1 MTRSQ
6 PPRRNKARW
15 RGGFGR
21 PASLPLSLNLE
32 PGHRAGLRHFRR
44 TDMNEFQPAP
54 VPAFDFDA
62 WQRQQREHVSRVD
75 ALLLANK
82 AALFDVLAAA
92 GITIVIAPF
101 DGEGDSG
108 QIGTIEAKAGEEIV
122 ALPSGRIEIA
132 SAVWGSC
139 EIKRQTLS
147 IHDAIEA
154 MAYAFLGQTHDG
166 WENNDGAHGDFIF
179 DVAGRTIT
187 LDYHERHMESD
198 YSQHVF

>member
-1 MTRSQ
+1 
-6 PPRRNKARW
+6 
-15 RGGFGR
+15 
-21 PASLPLSLNLE
+21 
-32 PGHRAGLRHFRR
+32 
-44 TDMNEFQPAP
+44 MNEFQPAP